1 MPVPSVASDT
11 SVQTSLRPDPAPGRT
26 NTRTAA
32 QSRGTFE
39 QLLGPNTPETPRP
52 SRNDRSAQTSTSRRD
67 DPPRSDDRS
76 ARTSDTQTTSD
87 SRRTDNAAPKRDTAK
102 TAGANEPRPADDDK
116 QAATNASQPTP
127 DTAAIDTA
135 VEPVRP
141 DAAMSDVAAAT
152 PDAASIV
159 VEASPD
165 TGTTD
170 DDALDG
176 KHDEKTEDK
185 PADGTVLTADTTK
198 PPVAVVANAIPIG
211 IAPVNAAASDA
222 DGDELAIDAD
232 TAGKPAKSK
241 AGATAPEAD
250 AQPKKAAAVQAA
262 DDQASPD
269 ADAEKKIADVQA
281 EAGATKSETTPSRS
295 DRHADAAAKAKSANG
310 EHAAPA
316 PRHAEAAQQPNEAS
330 AEAKPEATQ
339 QHARAATGEAAAAR
353 PRTTDARF
361 EAPSAQPAVPPTHV
375 DGNFTPTFTLA
386 LQSTQHVAAAAQSTA
401 QASNTAQAATVPV
414 SGLAVEIAAHAQD
427 GSKRFEIR
435 LDPPELG
442 RIDVRLDVDDHG
454 RVSSHLVV
462 ERSETLDLLKRDAPQ
477 LERAL
482 QQAGLK
488 TEGGLEF
495 SLRDQGFAQRDQ
507 SQRDNPQTMTRVIV
521 PDEEPAIAEATMRSY
536 GRLVGLRGGVDIKI

>member
-1 MPVPSVASDT
+1 MPVPSVAPDT
-11 SVQTSLRPDPAPGRT
+11 SVQTSLRPDPAAGRT
-26 NTRTAA
+26 STRT
-32 QSRGTFE
+32 QSRGAFE
-39 QLLGPNTPETPRP
+39 QLLGPNTPEPPRP
-52 SRNDRSAQTSTSRRD
+52 SPSDRSAQASASRRRD
-67 DPPRSDDRS
+67 DPPPSNDRP
-76 ARTSDTQTTSD
+76 ARTSDGRAADD
-87 SRRTDNAAPKRDTAK
+87 SRRTDNAAPKHDTAK
-102 TAGANEPRPADDDK
+102 TAGTNEPHPADDDK
-116 QAATNASQPTP
+116 QGATNASQPSP

-135 VEPVRP
+135 VEAVKP
-141 DAAMSDVAAAT
+141 DAAVG
-152 PDAASIV
+152 DAAPIV
-159 VEASPD
+159 AEAYAD
-165 TGTTD
+165 AVATD
-170 DDALDG
+170 DDTLDG
-176 KHDEKTEDK
+176 KHDEKAEDK
-185 PADGTVLTADTTK
+185 PAEGTVVTADATK
-198 PPVAVVANAIPIG
+198 PPIAVVANAIPTG
-211 IAPVNAAASDA
+211 IAPVNANASDA

-232 TAGKPAKSK
+232 AAGQPSKSK
-241 AGATAPEAD
+241 GGATPEAD

-269 ADAEKKIADVQA
+269 AGAEKKTADVKA
-281 EAGATKSETTPSRS
+281 EEGTTKSETTPLRS
-295 DRHADAAAKAKSANG
+295 DRHADAGAKAKPANG
-310 EHAAPA
+310 EHAVPA
-316 PRHAEAAQQPNEAS
+316 THHAEAAQQAKEAP
-330 AEAKPEATQ
+330 ADAKPETPQ
-339 QHARAATGEAAAAR
+339 QRGRPAAGEAAAVHS
-353 PRTTDARF
+353 RTTDARL
-361 EAPSAQPAVPPTHV
+361 EAPSAPPAQTTTRI
-375 DGNFTPTFTLA
+375 DGNFTPTFALA
-386 LQSTQHVAAAAQSTA
+386 LQSTQHVVAAAQSTA
-401 QASNTAQAATVPV
+401 PATAQAATVPV
-414 SGLAVEIAAHAQD
+414 AGLAVEIAARAQD